1 MKVKFN
7 LNGRDREFEVS
18 PNEYLLETLRNNHIT
33 SVKNGCNESTCGVCT
48 VLLDG
53 KPVLSCSVLSLK
65 ADGHQITTVDGL
77 QKEVE
82 HISEFFGEEG
92 ADQCGFCNTGLALT
106 IYALKKEIKLLEKVK
121 AKYEKEFEKKNKK
134 SEGKSSKKE
143 IIDENDDEP
152 TEDELSRL
160 KDEMESYVDE
170 VGNFEEA
177 VDLHIRMN
185 PSDEKFRNTLLA
197 LAEPLF

>member
-48 VLLDG
+48 VLMDG
-53 KPVLSCSVLSLK
+53 KPVLSCSLLSVR
-65 ADGHQITTVDGL
+65 ADGHKITTVDGL

-106 IYALKKEIKLLEKVK
+106 IYALKKEIK
-121 AKYEKEFEKKNKK
+121 NPT
-134 SEGKSSKKE
+134 
-143 IIDENDDEP
+143 DDQI
-152 TEDELSRL
+152 
-160 KDEMESYVDE
+160 KDYI
-170 VGNFEEA
+170 VGNLCRCSGYHAQFKAIKSYLE
-177 VDLHIRMN
+177 V
-185 PSDEKFRNTLLA
+185 EK
-197 LAEPLF
+197 

>member
-7 LNGRDREFEVS
+7 LNGRDREFEGS

-106 IYALKKEIKLLEKVK
+106 IYALKKEIK
-121 AKYEKEFEKKNKK
+121 NPT
-134 SEGKSSKKE
+134 
-143 IIDENDDEP
+143 DDQI
-152 TEDELSRL
+152 
-160 KDEMESYVDE
+160 KDYI
-170 VGNFEEA
+170 VGNLCRCSGYHAQFKAIKSYLE
-177 VDLHIRMN
+177 V
-185 PSDEKFRNTLLA
+185 K
-197 LAEPLF
+197 